1 VRQPH
6 PHKADEKAAFVEED
20 RRLEHASL
28 VAEINDVSW
37 QMSTEQGRRIAF
49 GFLDRAG
56 LIFGDA
62 DIDEGLFNTTV
73 GLMTAKCAKR
83 EVAWRFNHLAIRHC
97 PEEWNTMVDENLG
110 TNND

>member
-1 VRQPH
+1 MRPERL
-6 PHKADEKAAFVEED
+6 KK
-20 RRLEHASL
+20 RLEQVAL
-28 VAEINDVSW
+28 IAEINDVAW
-37 QMSTEQGRRIAF
+37 QLDTEQGRRIAF

-62 DIDEGLFNTTV
+62 EVDEGLFNTTV

-83 EVAWRFNHLAIRHC
+83 EVAWRFNHLAVRHC
-97 PEEWNTMVDENLG
+97 SADWNKMVDENTG